1 MSASTTT
8 QQHVNPLDLPLPR
21 EAPPT
26 SRRNK
31 GIAAGLRRS
40 LSGSITIPD
49 SVSETA
55 LKHRNGLRRL
65 TKRLRDVDP
74 SLPARATSFVGMG
87 GMIIREIRGG
97 SRDDEVSTAT
107 TTTTTTR
114 AAPETM
120 VGPDGVETVIPVTP
134 ARTEEERVRQWRD
147 SGDVT
152 APMSA
157 EDLAGDALV
166 HLTQRLASV
175 VPMKGLNK
183 PVGSVL
189 VGNHRKITSRWLE
202 LSRIAADVKKHN
214 AHLDSLRA
222 RSRDYASVLQTS
234 SQTAVTLRER
244 VRAVL
249 VAIQGI
255 ESAAAFQDAQNMNA
269 YLQLL
274 NEEANVIA
282 QRQEQLMAGLMQDAE
297 MIAKSA
303 RRAHSRSSLFAV
315 SALGA
320 LAAGVVL
327 TGGAGL
333 LVGGTVA
340 TLTAIAGGGM
350 LTGLTCGALLD
361 ASDAHEKIERSMQEM
376 QTVSERAGSLV
387 EGDARVWRSI
397 GLASRMAEGRVRS
410 MPSVFQS
417 AQWAQI
423 QPQVMQSLHEAQ
435 LLRTL
440 DIYVV
445 YLFSSGFAIPGIDL
459 ANIMDGPTIAAA
471 RRELAAMDAAV
482 LPLPAAPL
490 APM

>member
-1 MSASTTT
+1 
-8 QQHVNPLDLPLPR
+8 
-21 EAPPT
+21 
-26 SRRNK
+26 
-31 GIAAGLRRS
+31 

-97 SRDDEVSTAT
+97 SRDEEVLTAT

-114 AAPETM
+114 AVPEAM
-120 VGPDGVETVIPVTP
+120 VRPDGVETVISVTP
-134 ARTEEERVRQWRD
+134 ARTEAERVRQWRD

-234 SQTAVTLRER
+234 SQVPVNSLGSPFHFSAHPVSSGLQTAVTLRER

-274 NEEANVIA
+274 NEV
-282 QRQEQLMAGLMQDAE
+282 LT
-297 MIAKSA
+297 
-303 RRAHSRSSLFAV
+303 
-315 SALGA
+315 A
-320 LAAGVVL
+320 LAVD
-327 TGGAGL
+327 
-333 LVGGTVA
+333 
-340 TLTAIAGGGM
+340 
-350 LTGLTCGALLD
+350 CCD
-361 ASDAHEKIERSMQEM
+361 A
-376 QTVSERAGSLV
+376 
-387 EGDARVWRSI
+387 
-397 GLASRMAEGRVRS
+397 
-410 MPSVFQS
+410 
-417 AQWAQI
+417 
-423 QPQVMQSLHEAQ
+423 
-435 LLRTL
+435 
-440 DIYVV
+440 
-445 YLFSSGFAIPGIDL
+445 
-459 ANIMDGPTIAAA
+459 
-471 RRELAAMDAAV
+471 
-482 LPLPAAPL
+482 
-490 APM
+490 